1 MPDSVALL
9 ALGLQPLAALARW
22 TTVAIELSA
31 LTDALRGHEGISPE
45 QVARLR
51 LWSHRWQRLHPR
63 LREWYASSAHTDERI
78 GAALYHILSGR
89 RARIGVVIAAK
100 HAYLDTTSR
109 EPHLDLVPHI
119 V

>member
-1 MPDSVALL
+1 VPDSVALL

-31 LTDALRGHEGISPE
+31 LADALRGNEGISPE

-51 LWSHRWQRLHPR
+51 LWSLRWQRLHPR
-63 LREWYASSAHTDERI
+63 LREWYASSAHIDERI
-78 GAALYHILSGR
+78 GAALFHILSGR
-89 RARIGVVIAAK
+89 RARIGVIVAAK
-100 HAYLDTTSR
+100 HAYHETTGR
-109 EPHLDLVPHI
+109 DPHIDLVPHI

>member
-22 TTVAIELSA
+22 PAVAIELSA
-31 LTDALRGHEGISPE
+31 LADALRGHEGISPE
-45 QVARLR
+45 QVNRLR
-51 LWSHRWQRLHPR
+51 SWSLCWQRLHPR

-89 RARIGVVIAAK
+89 RARIGVIVAAK
-100 HAYLDTTSR
+100 HAHIDTTGR
-109 EPHLDLVPHI
+109 ESHIDLVPHI

>member
-1 MPDSVALL
+1 MPDSIALL
-9 ALGLQPLAALARW
+9 ALELQPLAALAQW
-22 TTVAIELSA
+22 PTVATELSA
-31 LTDALRGHEGISPE
+31 LADALRGNEGISPE

-63 LREWYASSAHTDERI
+63 LREWYASSAHADERT

-89 RARIGVVIAAK
+89 RAHIGVIVAAK
-100 HAYLDTTSR
+100 HAYHETTGRKSY
-109 EPHLDLVPHI
+109 LDLVPYI

>member
-9 ALGLQPLAALARW
+9 ALELQALAPLSAW
-22 TTVAIELSA
+22 PAVAIELSA
-31 LTDALRGHEGISPE
+31 LADALRGHEGIDAA
-45 QVARLR
+45 QVVRLR
-51 LWSHRWQRLHPR
+51 LWSNRWQRLHPR

-89 RARIGVVIAAK
+89 RARIGVIVAAK
-100 HAYLDTTSR
+100 HAYLDTTGR
-109 EPHLDLVPHI
+109 DPHLDLVPHI

>member
-9 ALGLQPLAALARW
+9 ALELQSLAALARW
-22 TTVAIELSA
+22 ATVAIELSA
-31 LTDALRGHEGISPE
+31 LADALRGHEGISPE
-45 QVARLR
+45 QVNRLR

-63 LREWYASSAHTDERI
+63 LREWYASSVHADERI
-78 GAALYHILSGR
+78 GAALFHILSGR

-100 HAYLDTTSR
+100 HAYLDTTGR
-109 EPHLDLVPHI
+109 DPHLDLVPHI

>member
-9 ALGLQPLAALARW
+9 ALELQPLAVLAQW
-22 TTVAIELSA
+22 PTVAIELSA
-31 LTDALRGHEGISPE
+31 LADALRGNEGISPE
-45 QVARLR
+45 QVNRLR
-51 LWSHRWQRLHPR
+51 SWSHRWQRLHPR
-63 LREWYASSAHTDERI
+63 LREWYATYAHTDERI

-100 HAYLDTTSR
+100 HAYLDTTGR
-109 EPHLDLVPHI
+109 EPHLDLVPYI

>member
-9 ALGLQPLAALARW
+9 ALELQPLAALAQW
-22 TTVAIELSA
+22 PTVAIELSA
-31 LTDALRGHEGISPE
+31 LAEALRGNEGIDAA
-45 QVARLR
+45 QVVRLR

-78 GAALYHILSGR
+78 GAALFHILSGR
-89 RARIGVVIAAK
+89 RARIGVVIATK
-100 HAYLDTTSR
+100 HAYRETTGR
-109 EPHLDLVPHI
+109 ESYLDLVPYI